1 MMKGVCFLEIQDSA
15 SHSEKAGQSWT
26 VVPWAHV
33 QQTPSQESMAA
44 MKESLVVSQRGYLVL
59 IQYILET
66 EGRENNK
73 LTKSQ

>member
-1 MMKGVCFLEIQDSA
+1 MEIQDSA

-33 QQTPSQESMAA
+33 QQTPGQESVAA
-44 MKESLVVSQRGYLVL
+44 MKESLVVSKRGYLVL

-66 EGRENNK
+66 EDGENNK
-73 LTKSQ
+73 LNLSNYMFILK